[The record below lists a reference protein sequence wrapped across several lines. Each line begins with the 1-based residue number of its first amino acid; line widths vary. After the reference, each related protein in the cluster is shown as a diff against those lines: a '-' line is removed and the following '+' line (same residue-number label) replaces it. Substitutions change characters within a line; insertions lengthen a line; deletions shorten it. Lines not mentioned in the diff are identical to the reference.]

1 MADPKAKAD
10 LSETP
15 LAALHRELGAR
26 MVPFAGYSM
35 PVQYAAGILAEHRQV
50 REAAGLFDVSHMG
63 QAALVGPNHQTTAA
77 ALEALAPGDFLGL
90 GPGRVRYTVLTN
102 ADGGII
108 DDLMVTRPQ
117 GPEGE
122 GTLRIVVN
130 AARKDVD
137 YAHLRNNLPSNIEFI
152 DVDNLA
158 LLALQ
163 GPKAADILA
172 RHADMSAR
180 HGSGHA
186 DRSASTS
193 ADTGAMSA
201 EMGFMTA
208 RRGTLVGIDCDIS
221 RSGYTGEDGFE
232 ISVTADSAETVARV
246 LLAEPEVLPIGLGAR
261 DSLRLEAGLP
271 LYGHDIDE
279 TTSPVEADLGFAV
292 AKRRREAGG
301 FPGAERIL
309 RELGDG
315 PARKRVGLVV
325 DGRAPARE
333 GTEICDRSG
342 RPVGVVTSGG
352 FSPTVGG
359 AIAMGY
365 VETALSGPGTDLTLV
380 VRGKDVA
387 SRVTALPFVPHRYFR
402 KPSSSKR

>member
-1 MADPKAKAD
+1 MADSKVKAD

-63 QAALVGPNHQTTAA
+63 QATLVGPDHQTTAA
-77 ALEALAPGDFLGL
+77 ALEALAPGDFAGL

-108 DDLMVTRPQ
+108 DDLMVTRPE

-122 GTLRIVVN
+122 GTLKIVVN

-137 YAHLRNNLPSNIEFI
+137 YAHLRTNLPSEVEFI
-152 DVDNLA
+152 DNSNLA

-163 GPKAADILA
+163 GPKAAEILA
-172 RHADMSAR
+172 RHADMSAN
-180 HGSGHA
+180 HGSQPA
-186 DRSASTS
+186 DMSASMS
-193 ADTGAMSA
+193 AD
-201 EMGFMTA
+201 MGFMTA
-208 RRGTLVGIDCDIS
+208 RRGTLAGMACVVS

-232 ISVTADSAETVARV
+232 LSVAADSAETVARA

-279 TTSPVEADLGFAV
+279 TTSPVEADLVFAV
-292 AKRRREAGG
+292 AKRRREEGA

-309 RELGDG
+309 RELSDG

-352 FSPTVGG
+352 FGPTVGG

-365 VETALSGPGTDLTLV
+365 VETALSEPGTDLTLV